1 YPIERYVEAI
11 TQASIV
17 HARSSQVFDNPIFRD
32 SEASARSREPS
43 QVMLTGLV
51 GVPWQD
57 VATDASIWDPD
68 KMEQRSSYEVWND
81 TIDFAS
87 NSVTRG
93 DLLVGNPPLDPFL
106 TPSIAP
112 RTS

>member
-1 YPIERYVEAI
+1 
-11 TQASIV
+11 
-17 HARSSQVFDNPIFRD
+17 
-32 SEASARSREPS
+32 
-43 QVMLTGLV
+43 MLTGLV
-51 GVPWQD
+51 GVRWQD

-68 KMEQRSSYEVWND
+68 NMEERRYYEVWND

-112 RTS
+112 RTSGLAHPLSGDIMVRAESTDPLANQINGHEAH